1 MSDAGPVTPTGSIHG
16 PVDDGGDPILP
27 EDHYLLVMAIELGL
41 DGGNSLATVTVRPE
55 LFAPGTDHIRTGLLC
70 SMVDLVAGHMAIG
83 PVGPTID
90 LRMQLFSRPPT
101 EGRIH
106 IYSRP
111 LRIGSRLIVS
121 ETELRGDPDTEP
133 FARCMTTFM
142 NNIVGGGF
150 PKGPR
155 VAPVMAE
162 PSFDAFLGHQIR
174 DENSFEL
181 HPVERLT
188 NGMKATVQ
196 GGAQSLLAELTAE
209 HVLGGGR
216 RLAATDLDIRFLNPM
231 RVGPVVATVEPID
244 NTIDHTAEHS
254 ARDRPSDRGRARC
267 RVRLTDGGYHDRIL
281 GFVAMT
287 LEPIV

>member
-1 MSDAGPVTPTGSIHG
+1 MSDAGQVAPTGSSHG

-41 DGGNSLATVTVRPE
+41 DGGNSMATVTVRPE

-70 SMVDLVAGHMAIG
+70 SMVDLVAGHMEIG

-90 LRMQLFSRPPT
+90 LRMQLFTRPPA

-121 ETELRGDPDTEP
+121 ETELRGDHDTEP
-133 FARCMTTFM
+133 FARCLTTFM

-155 VAPVMAE
+155 VPPVMAE
-162 PSFDAFLGHQIR
+162 TSFDAFLGHQIR

-231 RVGPVVATVEPID
+231 RVGPVVATVQHID
-244 NTIDHTAEHS
+244 NTIGEDNPKS
-254 ARDRPSDRGRARC
+254 AGAGGRARC
-267 RVRLTDGGYHDRIL
+267 RVRLTDGGYQDRIL